1 MSGEQFGV
9 NDEDL
14 GWMNEK
20 CRNHPIGCF
29 SKHLALNGAHKRIGR
44 RTYILAS
51 GFDHPSTKA
60 YYAMFKDD
68 PEWDALIMDGGH
80 DLMIDN
86 PAAVTEVLLARS
98 RGWSPRS

>member
-1 MSGEQFGV
+1 
-9 NDEDL
+9 
-14 GWMNEK
+14 
-20 CRNHPIGCF
+20 
-29 SKHLALNGAHKRIGR
+29 
-44 RTYILAS
+44 
-51 GFDHPSTKA
+51 
-60 YYAMFKDD
+60 MFKDD